1 MSKPT
6 KTRAIRLSDEAW
18 NELKRRAD
26 EYNLRGRA
34 EYLEMLCKEDK
45 DKPEE
50 TIEWDS
56 AKGWWKGNKLDQYRP
71 DDATLESVGKA
82 MNDAILKGIDEAFF
96 GKNPIKP
103 HSFAFE
109 IAAYDANSRPT
120 LMDKHVQ
127 ARVEAEALELENKI
141 VQSGGNLSDTT
152 LVFCADT
159 YSVEKSLQDIAEYV
173 ERDT

>member
-1 MSKPT
+1 MHPT
-6 KTRAIRLSDEAW
+6 VAAEPRDRAARGAPAARQGWPLHPPVVQTSEREPPPREDLDRQTLFGRELSASLGDTE
-18 NELKRRAD
+18 
-26 EYNLRGRA
+26 
-34 EYLEMLCKEDK
+34 
-45 DKPEE
+45 
-50 TIEWDS
+50 
-56 AKGWWKGNKLDQYRP
+56 
-71 DDATLESVGKA
+71 
-82 MNDAILKGIDEAFF
+82 KGIDEAFF